1 MQSNTASNSHAR
13 PSMKKRQSLFGR
25 SKNKERESTQD
36 EINRMWKIFNFEYEK
51 ILRNE
56 RIIEWLEESRT
67 EQTIPPDISF
77 DYCNQEDE
85 KDAPFSN
92 IKSPEQVSRP
102 TEPLRNDHTFETD
115 QPLGPLDSAGTDS
128 GEICNRNPF
137 YQSEKLIVILVQTL
151 QTHISFE
158 HLLTALNSNSSRAK
172 IAS

>member
-13 PSMKKRQSLFGR
+13 PSIKKRQSLFGR

-36 EINRMWKIFNFEYEK
+36 EINRMRKIFNFEYEK

-56 RIIEWLEESRT
+56 RITEWLEESRM
-67 EQTIPPDISF
+67 EQTIPHLSF
-77 DYCNQEDE
+77 DDCNQEDE

-92 IKSPEQVSRP
+92 IKSPEQVSRL

-115 QPLGPLDSAGTDS
+115 QPLGLLDSAGTDS
-128 GEICNRNPF
+128 GEIRNRNPF

-151 QTHISFE
+151 QTHFSFE
-158 HLLTALNSNSSRAK
+158 QLLTALNSNSFRAK